1 MSKFKVILSTLIFL
15 IIGRAHAAKSTVNS
29 DDPKLQE
36 ALKVLADSGALYLS
50 SNQCAQIHPDL
61 LQKVRQSDFYQK
73 GSSSLSIVCNEA
85 RYQQR

>member
-1 MSKFKVILSTLIFL
+1 MRKIKLIVSTVIFL
-15 IIGRAHAAKSTVNS
+15 MMGRAHAAKTVNS

-36 ALKVLADSGALYLS
+36 ALRVLADSGALYLS
-50 SNQCAQIHPDL
+50 SNQCAQVHPDL
-61 LQKVRQSDFYQK
+61 LQKVRQSDIYRT